1 MEIKILNLKLR
12 NFKGV
17 KELEI
22 NFIAKILIYME
33 QMQQE
38 KQQYSMHLNGYFLI
52 KIAMIEKTLI

>member
-22 NFIAKILIYME
+22 LIAKILIYME

-38 KQQYSMHLNGYFLI
+38 KQQYLMHLNGYFLI
-52 KIAMIEKTLI
+52 KIAMIEKTSI